1 MGRNMHL
8 SAKLLLW
15 LIVSIAYYCSLKAET
30 KLSNPEQ
37 PENPDLEGNFG
48 FLISDIARLLREQFN
63 DTARILNLTLAQA
76 RVIMHLAR
84 NEGTSQVA
92 LARLLEVQPITL
104 LRQLDYLEEMAF
116 INRRANPND
125 RRAQQLYLTDTGR
138 DLVDTIWALSESIRV
153 DALVHIDADTQK
165 SLIRSL
171 EQIKQ
176 NLVTAGDKDQPEDGS
191 KGVSNV

>member
-1 MGRNMHL
+1 LKTEPRL
-8 SAKLLLW
+8 S
-15 LIVSIAYYCSLKAET
+15 I
-30 KLSNPEQ
+30 PEQ

-63 DTARILNLTLAQA
+63 DTARTLNLTLAQG

-104 LRQLDYLEEMAF
+104 LRQLDHLEEMAF

-138 DLVDTIWALSESIRV
+138 DLVDKIWALSESIRV
-153 DALVHIDADTQK
+153 DALVQIDADTQK
-165 SLIRSL
+165 SLIHSL

>member
-1 MGRNMHL
+1 LG
-8 SAKLLLW
+8 AKP
-15 LIVSIAYYCSLKAET
+15 
-30 KLSNPEQ
+30 KLSIPEQ
-37 PENPDLEGNFG
+37 PANPYLDGNFG

-63 DTARILNLTLAQA
+63 DTTRILNLTLAQA

-104 LRQLDYLEEMAF
+104 LRQLDHLEERAF
-116 INRRANPND
+116 IHRRANPND
-125 RRAQQLYLTDTGR
+125 RRAQQVYLTETGR
-138 DLVDTIWALSESIRV
+138 ELVDKIWALSESIRV
-153 DALVHIDADTQK
+153 DALVDIDAGTQQ

-176 NLVTAGDKDQPEDGS
+176 NLVTAGEKDQPEAGS
-191 KGVSNV
+191 KGASNV